1 MQKFFYPLNETDRRI
16 VRKWRLAALGF
27 YGSILAGMALY
38 AAMHW
43 NAEVNFASVDSGAQQ
58 KVVVSTPGR

>member
-27 YGSILAGMALY
+27 YGSILAPRALY

-58 KVVVSTPGR
+58 KVVAGTPRR

>member
-27 YGSILAGMALY
+27 YGSIPAGMAL

>member
-1 MQKFFYPLNETDRRI
+1 MQKFFYPLNENDRRI

-38 AAMHW
+38 AAMNW
-43 NAEVNFASVDSGAQQ
+43 NAEVNYASADSIAHE
-58 KVVVSTPGR
+58 KIVSTRGR